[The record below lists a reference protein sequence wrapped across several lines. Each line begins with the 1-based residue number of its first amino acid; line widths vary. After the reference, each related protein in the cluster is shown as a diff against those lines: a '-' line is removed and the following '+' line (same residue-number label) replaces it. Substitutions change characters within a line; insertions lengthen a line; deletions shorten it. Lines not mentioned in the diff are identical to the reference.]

1 MAKSPSGASAR
12 SAVLRWHQASVMLV
26 RQNNE
31 DLKQRLIHL
40 EKAIDLARRE
50 EAFIDEIN
58 NGTDD
63 RI

>member
-1 MAKSPSGASAR
+1 
-12 SAVLRWHQASVMLV
+12 MLV

>member
-1 MAKSPSGASAR
+1 
-12 SAVLRWHQASVMLV
+12 MLA

-31 DLKQRLIHL
+31 DLGQRLIRL
-40 EKAIDLARRE
+40 DKAIDLARRE
-50 EAFIDEIN
+50 EAFIDEID